1 MRTEPKPDKSIGLR
15 LDYFVAS
22 EALVQKE
29 HGTVPR
35 VIDSQILSDFVALM
49 PKTCILEPEIYQ
61 KNKKT

>member
-1 MRTEPKPDKSIGLR
+1 VRTEPKPDKSIGLR

-35 VIDSQILSDFVALM
+35 VIDSQILSDFVALDHAAISL
-49 PKTCILEPEIYQ
+49 TLAVS
-61 KNKKT
+61 